1 MVRSGGRRRDCR
13 RLRHPSCRTRTE
25 QPATRGRGGGVVPE
39 SEGSRALFL
48 GSSLSQSSVVSS
60 SSPCRAHPAREPR
73 KAPLPAPSVRGMIIG
88 RSAPSPEG
96 TRVGAELGRAS
107 LRPVLSWT
115 PGPRSLRDLR
125 LTLRWR
131 GAWPLRSQ
139 RGDEGGGGA
148 RRSQSAPG
156 AVMDSWSSVAT
167 RPAAQSE

>member
-96 TRVGAELGRAS
+96 TRVGAELGGAS

-125 LTLRWR
+125 LNPSEECCGWHGWRGEGGAVSVSRLAREGARTAWAKTLR
-131 GAWPLRSQ
+131 LR
-139 RGDEGGGGA
+139 D
-148 RRSQSAPG
+148 SASSL
-156 AVMDSWSSVAT
+156 SW
-167 RPAAQSE
+167 